1 MDSACCEFILVWSS
15 NLKNELTKFNMCN
28 FFILFYFCH
37 AVSSIKTR
45 TVSNAS
51 FGEPNRNSGKDLC
64 VPVHVCVR

>member
-15 NLKNELTKFNMCN
+15 NLKNELKKKLHTLHF
-28 FFILFYFCH
+28 LFYFCH

>member
-15 NLKNELTKFNMCN
+15 NLKNELKKKLHILHF
-28 FFILFYFCH
+28 LFYFCH

-64 VPVHVCVR
+64 VSVHVCVR